1 MDPQQEIF
9 SALLIALNEKYKNT
23 GIGVY
28 DTFLP
33 PEGTAYPF
41 VYLGATTQSDQNTKD
56 AVIGNVSQTVHVWHD
71 NPRKRGTV
79 SQVMLDIKTLESMRH
94 KIADVAQSIVTIP
107 DVASPKLAGD
117 YTGDLSTE
125 YEYYSNAKYT
135 IVVPVEVDGREVAR
149 TTAPYMQSELDSRQ
163 SRENRRRGRK

>member
-9 SALLIALNEKYKNT
+9 SALLIALKEKYKNT

-56 AVIGNVSQTVHVWHD
+56 AGIGNVARPSMSGMII
-71 NPRKRGTV
+71 R
-79 SQVMLDIKTLESMRH
+79 ESAVR
-94 KIADVAQSIVTIP
+94 SLR
-107 DVASPKLAGD
+107 SC
-117 YTGDLSTE
+117 
-125 YEYYSNAKYT
+125 
-135 IVVPVEVDGREVAR
+135 
-149 TTAPYMQSELDSRQ
+149 
-163 SRENRRRGRK
+163 

>member
-9 SALLIALNEKYKNT
+9 SALLIALKEKYKNT

-41 VYLGATTQSDQNTKD
+41 VYLGAATQSDQNMKD

-79 SQVMLDIKTLESMRH
+79 SQIMLDIKTLCR
-94 KIADVAQSIVTIP
+94 SIEHTKNFGWAVKMTDQRILP
-107 DVASPKLAGD
+107 D
-117 YTGDLSTE
+117 
-125 YEYYSNAKYT
+125 
-135 IVVPVEVDGREVAR
+135 
-149 TTAPYMQSELDSRQ
+149 TTTKQPLLHGVLEFEFSFS
-163 SRENRRRGRK
+163 

>member
-9 SALLIALNEKYKNT
+9 SALLIALKEKYKNT

-41 VYLGATTQSDQNTKD
+41 VYLGATTQSDQNMKD
-56 AVIGNVSQTVHVWHD
+56 VVIGNVSQTVHVWHD

-79 SQVMLDIKTLESMRH
+79 SQIMLDIKTLCR
-94 KIADVAQSIVTIP
+94 SIEHTKNFGWAVKMTDQRILP
-107 DVASPKLAGD
+107 D
-117 YTGDLSTE
+117 
-125 YEYYSNAKYT
+125 
-135 IVVPVEVDGREVAR
+135 
-149 TTAPYMQSELDSRQ
+149 TTTKQPLLHGVLEFEFSFS
-163 SRENRRRGRK
+163 